1 MKEKDEK
8 VEIGFNEALRRIAV
22 TPKSAVSDRELII
35 SKDVSY
41 NKEIEATKMPPRP
54 AKQKA

>member
-8 VEIGFNEALRRIAV
+8 VEIGFNEALKRIANA
-22 TPKSAVSDRELII
+22 PKSVASDRELII

-41 NKEIEATKMPPRP
+41 NKVQEATKKTPRP
-54 AKQKA
+54 AKRRS